1 MFVFHVYGDDD
12 DDARLVFMDEDALA
26 LLISFKYA

>member
-1 MFVFHVYGDDD
+1 MFVFHVYD